1 MRSKVRGLIPRLASL
16 VIAYPVCA
24 GALLAQEEAA
34 SLLVPDGFEV
44 QVYAAG
50 LTGPAALAFGS
61 DGALYVALSDAGAI
75 VRLIDRDGDGAADE
89 RATVIEDLEGPSAIT
104 WAGAD
109 LWVAE
114 SGRVGRVRA
123 PSSAAGPEYEVIVD
137 SLPVEGPPIS
147 ALLFEP
153 RGRALY
159 ISLGASCNLCGEEDP
174 RRGTILR
181 YDLVARELV
190 VWARGLQAV
199 GGMAFHPETREL
211 WATESGRDGLGDR
224 LPPDEINVIQRGRH
238 YGWPYCYGHRVPNP
252 EFADTDR
259 CDVTMPPILSLPAHS
274 SPRGLTFY
282 RGDAFP
288 QEYWSD
294 AFVVLAG
301 EAASA
306 VPLTG
311 RKVVRLR
318 VEAGRA
324 VGVEEFMTGWW
335 GSDGSASGRPAGAL
349 VGPDGALYVNDD
361 AGGRI
366 WRVSYRPE
374 GDH

>member
-1 MRSKVRGLIPRLASL
+1 MRSKVRGLIPRLGSFA
-16 VIAYPVCA
+16 IAFPVCA

-34 SLLVPDGFEV
+34 PLVVPDGFEV
-44 QVYAAG
+44 QVYASG
-50 LTGPAALAFGS
+50 LGVPAAMAFGS
-61 DGALYVALSDAGAI
+61 DDALYVALSDAGEI

-89 RATVIEDLEGPSAIT
+89 RATTAIA

-114 SGRVGRVRA
+114 SGRIGRVRA
-123 PSSAAGPEYEVIVD
+123 PSSAAGPEYEVVID
-137 SLPVEGPPIS
+137 SLPTDGPPVRS
-147 ALLFEP
+147 LLFEP
-153 RGRALY
+153 RGRAFYLA
-159 ISLGASCNLCGEEDP
+159 LGASCDLCPEEDP
-174 RRGTILR
+174 RHGTILR
-181 YDLVARELV
+181 YDMVVRELAI
-190 VWARGLQAV
+190 WARGLQAV
-199 GGMAFHPETREL
+199 GGLAFHPETREL

-224 LPPDEINVIQRGRH
+224 LPPDELNVIQRGRH

-252 EFADTDR
+252 EFADNDR
-259 CDVTMPPILSLPAHS
+259 CDVTVPPILSLPAHS

-301 EAASA
+301 EAVSA

-335 GSDGSASGRPAGAL
+335 GSDGRASGRPAGAL